1 MVSVDCL
8 LFIVYCCCLLLLLFV
23 VVCCCLLLGSV
34 LYMTSPDS
42 PSMVVNK
49 LNKINEVGGALLSGY
64 YTQSNDSVRKRPRD
78 SY

>member
-1 MVSVDCL
+1 MVSVYCLLL
-8 LFIVYCCCLLLLLFV
+8 LFIVVVCCC
-23 VVCCCLLLGSV
+23 CCCLLLGSV

-64 YTQSNDSVRKRPRD
+64 YTQSNDSVRERPRD